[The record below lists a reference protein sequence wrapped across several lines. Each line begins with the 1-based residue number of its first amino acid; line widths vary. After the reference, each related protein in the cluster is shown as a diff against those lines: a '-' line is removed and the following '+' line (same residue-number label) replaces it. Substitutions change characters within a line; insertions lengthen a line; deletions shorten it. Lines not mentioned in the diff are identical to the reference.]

1 MTESEIQSEI
11 IAACNKAETRAWRN
25 NIAKLQVRGRWVNYG
40 IPGVGGSDLIGFH
53 TMTIEPH
60 HVGKKIAVFL
70 AIECKSAT
78 GKATP
83 DQHNFIKFITER
95 GGIAGIARSATE
107 AVTIIKNYENTI

>member
-1 MTESEIQSEI
+1 MTESSIQSEI
-11 IAACNKAETRAWRN
+11 IAACNKSETRAWRN
-25 NIAKLQVRGRWVNYG
+25 NIAKLQVRGRWVNFG
-40 IPGVGGSDLIGFH
+40 IPGAGGSDLIGLH

-60 HVGKKIAVFL
+60 HVGKKVAVFL

-83 DQHNFIKFITER
+83 EQQNFIKFITER

-107 AVTIIKNYENTI
+107 AIKIIEEYKSC